1 MFGDVLYMKK
11 IELRTPFRT
20 VIVKVLS
27 FEPQALPVLGRTEK
41 EDIFFKDLLKIGC
54 DFYELLELF
63 ANCDAITKKNINC
76 IMENMPLSKKITDC
90 SEKGLRQMIPHWSSS
105 RYHSATIKEICNELK
120 THIENNTEGL
130 FVYNSNANIQ
140 SKKAYNDVYI
150 LLIMESK
157 KFFFDINRKKTY
169 EIINNSEVTKNV

>member
-1 MFGDVLYMKK
+1 MFGDVLYMEK

-63 ANCDAITKKNINC
+63 ANCDAITKKNIK
-76 IMENMPLSKKITDC
+76 LS
-90 SEKGLRQMIPHWSSS
+90 
-105 RYHSATIKEICNELK
+105 
-120 THIENNTEGL
+120 
-130 FVYNSNANIQ
+130 
-140 SKKAYNDVYI
+140 
-150 LLIMESK
+150 
-157 KFFFDINRKKTY
+157 FFG
-169 EIINNSEVTKNV
+169 E